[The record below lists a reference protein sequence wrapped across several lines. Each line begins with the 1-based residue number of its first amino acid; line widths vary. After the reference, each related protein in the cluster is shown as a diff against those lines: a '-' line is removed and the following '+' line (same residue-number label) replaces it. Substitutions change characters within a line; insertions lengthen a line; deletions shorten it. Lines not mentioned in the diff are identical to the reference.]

1 MTMTKTEAIE
11 LLEEQMYFLTK
22 NVYKSTNETDRERK
36 LAKALNMAIKALEKQ
51 FLCEMCEYEEGDF
64 WEMCQFY

>member
-11 LLEEQMYFLTK
+11 WIEWLKKDIKLHEVF
-22 NVYKSTNETDRERK
+22 NETKRQSKAIE
-36 LAKALNMAIKALEKQ
+36 ALNMAIKALEKQ

-64 WEMCQFY
+64 VEACLFG